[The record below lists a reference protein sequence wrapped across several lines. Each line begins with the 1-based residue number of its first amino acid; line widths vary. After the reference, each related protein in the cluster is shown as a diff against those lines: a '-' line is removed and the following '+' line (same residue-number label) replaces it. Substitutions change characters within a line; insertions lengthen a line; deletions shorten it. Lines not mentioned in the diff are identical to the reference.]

1 MFQTG
6 KTKVALL
13 LEALEKSYG
22 KIKALHHLSL
32 SVEPGQIVGLIG
44 PDGSGKTTAMR
55 IATGLLTP
63 DNGSVR
69 ILDIDPFIRPR
80 QAKELIGYMPQRFSL
95 YPDLTVSENL
105 RFFSDLYLV
114 TKHDRIERQ
123 ERLMKFSRLGPFT
136 NRRAS
141 KLSGGMKQKL
151 ALMCALIHTPSLLI
165 LDEPTT
171 GVDPVSRQEFWN
183 ILRELAEQG
192 IGILV
197 STPYMD
203 EASLCDNILMMYE
216 GRIIGTGK
224 PEDITTLFPDKL
236 LEIRD
241 IDITEIKRKL
251 QMKYPTLS
259 VQRFGDKLH
268 IPYSDEEQFKTIK
281 SAVPDRTQVN
291 PIKPGIEDTF
301 VALMSKPNITAD
313 YISEESG

>member
-1 MFQTG
+1 MNQTG
-6 KTKVALL
+6 KIKPNLQ
-13 LEALEKSYG
+13 LENLEKSYG
-22 KIKALHHLSL
+22 KIKALYNLSL

-63 DNGSVR
+63 DKGSVK
-69 ILDIDPFIRPR
+69 IQDIDPFSKPR

-95 YPDLTVSENL
+95 YPDLTVGENL
-105 RFFSDLYLV
+105 RFFADLYLV
-114 TKHDRIERQ
+114 SKHDRLERQ
-123 ERLMKFSRLGPFT
+123 KRLMKFSRLGPFT

-151 ALMCALIHTPSLLI
+151 ALMCALIHTPKLLI

-171 GVDPVSRQEFWN
+171 GVDPVSRQEFWT
-183 ILRELAEQG
+183 ILRELAGQG

-216 GRIIGTGK
+216 GLIIGAGK
-224 PEDITTLFPDKL
+224 PGEITTLFPDRL
-236 LEIRD
+236 LEIRSND
-241 IDITEIKRKL
+241 LTEIKRTL
-251 QMKYPTLS
+251 QEKYPTLS

-268 IPYSDEEQFKTIK
+268 IPYSDNEQFEVIK
-281 SAVPDRTQVN
+281 SAVPDNTQIN
-291 PIKPGIEDTF
+291 QIQPGIEDTF
-301 VALMSKPNITAD
+301 VALMSKQKVPF
-313 YISEESG
+313 ESSSLESS